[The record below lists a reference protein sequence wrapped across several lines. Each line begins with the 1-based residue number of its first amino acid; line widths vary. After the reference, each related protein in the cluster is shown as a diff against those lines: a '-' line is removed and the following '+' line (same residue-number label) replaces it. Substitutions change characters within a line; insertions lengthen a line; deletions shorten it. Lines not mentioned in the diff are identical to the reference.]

1 MIKDKK
7 ILVTGGSGFLGKRV
21 IKRLKEE
28 GYNFCSTS
36 LSEGVDFRNYN
47 QTIEYFK
54 KEKPDIV
61 INCATFIGGIKFGM
75 DHRGEIYY
83 NNTLISNNLI
93 EASRELKVERFINP
107 ISNCSYPNVG
117 DRKFKEEDWG
127 QGELDESVMVYGMCR
142 KMSWVQAY
150 AYHKQYGMNFI
161 NLIIPNMY
169 GPGDHFEEVRSHA
182 LGALVMKIVKAKEEN
197 LPEVTVWGTGS
208 PVREWLYIDDTVEIL
223 LESLEI
229 EPFIEAINIGVG
241 KGVTIKELA
250 ETIKEQVGYEG
261 NLTFDTEKPDGAP
274 YKAMDITKSKKIF
287 KNLPNTELDQGIK
300 QTIEYYYK
308 EVLKK

>member
-117 DRKFKEEDWG
+117 DRKFKEEDWW

-274 YKAMDITKSKKIF
+274 YKAMDITNSKKIF

>member
-117 DRKFKEEDWG
+117 DRKFKEEDWW